1 MATQRPEE
9 GRPAGAGQEGGA
21 SSRLGGRALSYA
33 RARTRGPDC
42 TARRPRLRN
51 GSGAEVCGVGRSNGR
66 EPEAG
71 VGGGASER
79 ALTRARATLHPLDSE
94 EGAGSKEVVV
104 ELPGALPGAPSGAA
118 QARRLEPRP
127 CPRSGKARKT
137 PGFQLFVRLSLLLE
151 CWKGEGVDVVAR
163 PSGFSS
169 VSPATSLLSSK
180 SVPRN
185 ELKHWLLDLQLAVS
199 QMGTYTISSPGSQAF
214 GLGLELHHQLSWVS
228 HLLTADLETSQHP

>member
-1 MATQRPEE
+1 MRCWPSMKGVKRSSGHSRGCWQLPL
-9 GRPAGAGQEGGA
+9 GGAGFSSCQLTPERSSPRSHPGEELEKAAFFPRTVDRTAPSPRPPPPPGHSARHHPPPQLDGA
-21 SSRLGGRALSYA
+21 
-33 RARTRGPDC
+33 
-42 TARRPRLRN
+42 RPR
-51 GSGAEVCGVGRSNGR
+51 
-66 EPEAG
+66 
-71 VGGGASER
+71 
-79 ALTRARATLHPLDSE
+79 
-94 EGAGSKEVVV
+94 VVV